1 MHEVSVAHTE
11 VIRHPP
17 KAVPDM
23 ISSSTGP
30 SGVELTGFA
39 TGWALRLEAPQRPK
53 NPGRCLDAVAVC
65 VDEVSERMLGEGEA
79 AFEVAG
85 VA

>member
-1 MHEVSVAHTE
+1 M
-11 VIRHPP
+11 
-17 KAVPDM
+17 
-23 ISSSTGP
+23 GP

-39 TGWALRLEAPQRPK
+39 TGWALRFEAPQRPK
-53 NPGRCLDAVAVC
+53 KLERCFVVC
-65 VDEVSERMLGEGEA
+65 VDDASERMLGEGEA

>member
-1 MHEVSVAHTE
+1 MPKVSVAHTK

-39 TGWALRLEAPQRPK
+39 TGWALRLEAPHRPK
-53 NPGRCLDAVAVC
+53 NPGRCFDVVVVC
-65 VDEVSERMLGEGEA
+65 VDDALEWMLGEGEV